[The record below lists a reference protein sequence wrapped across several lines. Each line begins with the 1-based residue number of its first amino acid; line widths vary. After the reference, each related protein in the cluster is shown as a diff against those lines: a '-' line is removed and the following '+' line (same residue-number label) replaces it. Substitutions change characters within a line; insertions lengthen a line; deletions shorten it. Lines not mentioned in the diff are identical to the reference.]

1 MNVRS
6 FLAELKQRNVYK
18 VGIAYALVAWLLM
31 QVASQIFP
39 FFEIPNWAVRLVVL
53 LLIVGFPVA
62 LILAWALDLTPES
75 LKRTEFA
82 DDLPARSYLNRI
94 WIYVIIVGVAISIG
108 LFFVGRY
115 TILRQAGTLGSPAKS
130 IAVLPFEN
138 LSRDPDNAYFADGVQ
153 DEILTN
159 LARIAD
165 LKVIGRTS
173 VMQYKSGVAR
183 DLREIGHQLGVA
195 NVLEGS
201 VQRAGN
207 RVRVNAQ
214 LVNARSHRQLWGQT
228 YDRDLADMFA
238 IQSEIATSIAGQ
250 LQTRLSPSEKNAI
263 ERAPTNDITAFELYT
278 HAKNL
283 VLPAFERSTGKN
295 DLLQAVD
302 LLNQAVSRDPS
313 FLQAYCQLASAHDY
327 LYVLG
332 FDHTPARLASA
343 EAAIQAA
350 FRLRPDADEVH
361 VARAENLYRGYRDY
375 RGALA
380 ELEVAR
386 QTLPNDARVFQ
397 LMGFIQRR
405 QGHWEEATQNL
416 ERTVELDPRSTDTL
430 QQMAWQYLFV
440 RRYAEVKPLLNRV
453 LAIESNR
460 VDTEVFL
467 ASVDF
472 HWKADI
478 RPFHQMIDSI
488 RTTNPAE
495 LPAIADA
502 WLNCALAERDPG
514 AAANAIT
521 AVGENAFGD
530 DTVQFSRTFVEGL
543 VARMMQDEGK
553 ARSAF
558 TAARSEQEKIVQAQP
573 DYAPPLCVL
582 GLIDA
587 ALGRKEEALREGR
600 RAVELLPV
608 EKDAINGV
616 RMIKYLAMI
625 AAWGGDKNLACEQFT
640 IALRY
645 PTSPSYGELKLL
657 PFWDPLRGDPRFE
670 KIVASLAPK

>member
-1 MNVRS
+1 MTPRTS
-6 FLAELKQRNVYK
+6 K
-18 VGIAYALVAWLLM
+18 
-31 QVASQIFP
+31 
-39 FFEIPNWAVRLVVL
+39 
-53 LLIVGFPVA
+53 
-62 LILAWALDLTPES
+62 LTS
-75 LKRTEFA
+75 KGLKRTESA
-82 DDLPARSYLNRI
+82 DDLPARSSGNRV
-94 WIYVIIVGVAISIG
+94 WIYVIIVGVALSIG

-115 TILRQAGTLGSPAKS
+115 TIPRQAGTLGSPAKS

-138 LSRDPDNAYFADGVQ
+138 LSRNPDNAYFADGVQ

-165 LKVIGRTS
+165 LKVIARTS

-263 ERAPTNDITAFELYT
+263 EQAPTNDITAFELYT
-278 HAKNL
+278 RAKNL

-313 FLQAYCQLASAHDY
+313 FLQAYCQLATAHDY

-361 VARAENLYRGYRDY
+361 LARAENLYRGYHDY

-440 RRYAEVKPLLNRV
+440 RRYAEVKLLLNRV

-502 WLNCALAERDPG
+502 WLICALAERDPG

-530 DTVQFSRTFVEGL
+530 DTVQFSRTFVEGV

-573 DYAPPLCVL
+573 DYGPPLCVL

-600 RAVELLPV
+600 RAVQLLPV

-625 AAWGGDKNLACEQFT
+625 AAWSGDKNLACEQLT

-670 KIVASLAPK
+670 NIVASLAPKER

>member
-1 MNVRS
+1 MNRR
-6 FLAELKQRNVYK
+6 AWVY
-18 VGIAYALVAWLLM
+18 VITGA
-31 QVASQIFP
+31 
-39 FFEIPNWAVRLVVL
+39 
-53 LLIVGFPVA
+53 VA
-62 LILAWALDLTPES
+62 LSTAFFFLGRYAALRRP
-75 LKRTEFA
+75 
-82 DDLPARSYLNRI
+82 
-94 WIYVIIVGVAISIG
+94 G
-108 LFFVGRY
+108 LFKLP
-115 TILRQAGTLGSPAKS
+115 IKS
-130 IAVLPFEN
+130 IAVLPFQN
-138 LSRDPDNAYFADGVQ
+138 LSSDSDNAYFADGVQ

-183 DLREIGHQLGVA
+183 NLPKISRQLGVA

-201 VQRAGN
+201 VQRSGD

-214 LVNARSHRQLWGQT
+214 LVDARTHQQLWGQT
-228 YDRDLADMFA
+228 YDRSLADFFA
-238 IQSEIATSIAGQ
+238 IQSQIATSIAGQ
-250 LQTRLSPSEKNAI
+250 LQTRLSPREKNAI
-263 ERAPTNDITAFELYT
+263 EQAPTNDITAFELYT
-278 HAKNL
+278 RAKNL

-361 VARAENLYRGYRDY
+361 LARAENLYRGYHDY

-405 QGHWEEATQNL
+405 QGHWKEATQNL

-440 RRYAEVKPLLNRV
+440 RRYADVKPLLNRV

-502 WLNCALAERDPG
+502 WLTCALAERDPG

-573 DYAPPLCVL
+573 DYGPPLCVL

-625 AAWGGDKNLACEQFT
+625 AAWSGDKNLACEQLT
-640 IALRY
+640 IALRH
-645 PTSPSYGELKLL
+645 PTAPSYGELKLL
-657 PFWDPLRGDPRFE
+657 PFWDRLRGDPRFE
-670 KIVASLAPK
+670 KIVASLAPKDTKEQP

>member
-1 MNVRS
+1 M
-6 FLAELKQRNVYK
+6 
-18 VGIAYALVAWLLM
+18 I
-31 QVASQIFP
+31 
-39 FFEIPNWAVRLVVL
+39 
-53 LLIVGFPVA
+53 
-62 LILAWALDLTPES
+62 AWAFKLTS
-75 LKRTEFA
+75 KGLKRTKSA
-82 DDLPARSYLNRI
+82 DDLAARSWGNRV
-94 WIYVIIVGVAISIG
+94 WIYVIIAGVALSIG
-108 LFFVGRY
+108 LFFVGGY
-115 TILRQAGTLGSPAKS
+115 TALRQTGTLSSPAKS

-183 DLREIGHQLGVA
+183 DLRTIGQQLGVA
-195 NVLEGS
+195 NVVEGS
-201 VQRAGN
+201 VQRSGN

-214 LVNARSHRQLWGQT
+214 LVDAGSHRQLWGQT

-263 ERAPTNDITAFELYT
+263 EQAPTNDITAFELYT

-283 VLPAFERSTGKN
+283 LLPAFERSTGKN

-361 VARAENLYRGYRDY
+361 LARAENLYRGYHDY

-502 WLNCALAERDPG
+502 WLVCALAERDPG

-573 DYAPPLCVL
+573 DYGPPLCVL

-625 AAWGGDKNLACEQFT
+625 AAWSGDKNLACEQFT

-657 PFWDPLRGDPRFE
+657 PFWDPLRGDPCFE

>member
-1 MNVRS
+1 
-6 FLAELKQRNVYK
+6 
-18 VGIAYALVAWLLM
+18 
-31 QVASQIFP
+31 
-39 FFEIPNWAVRLVVL
+39 
-53 LLIVGFPVA
+53 
-62 LILAWALDLTPES
+62 
-75 LKRTEFA
+75 
-82 DDLPARSYLNRI
+82 
-94 WIYVIIVGVAISIG
+94 
-108 LFFVGRY
+108 
-115 TILRQAGTLGSPAKS
+115 
-130 IAVLPFEN
+130 
-138 LSRDPDNAYFADGVQ
+138 
-153 DEILTN
+153 
-159 LARIAD
+159 
-165 LKVIGRTS
+165 
-173 VMQYKSGVAR
+173 
-183 DLREIGHQLGVA
+183 
-195 NVLEGS
+195 
-201 VQRAGN
+201 
-207 RVRVNAQ
+207 
-214 LVNARSHRQLWGQT
+214 
-228 YDRDLADMFA
+228 MFA

-263 ERAPTNDITAFELYT
+263 EQAPTNDVTAFELYT
-278 HAKNL
+278 RAKNL

-361 VARAENLYRGYRDY
+361 LARAENLYRGYHDY

-440 RRYAEVKPLLNRV
+440 RRYAKVKPLLNRV

-472 HWKADI
+472 HWKADV

-488 RTTNPAE
+488 RIRNPAE
-495 LPAIADA
+495 LSAIADA
-502 WLNCALAERDPG
+502 WLVCALAERDPG

-573 DYAPPLCVL
+573 DYGPPLCVL

-587 ALGRKEEALREGR
+587 ALGRKEEALREGH

-625 AAWGGDKNLACEQFT
+625 AAWSGDKNLACEQFA

-657 PFWDPLRGDPRFE
+657 PFWDPLRGDPCFE

>member
-1 MNVRS
+1 M
-6 FLAELKQRNVYK
+6 
-18 VGIAYALVAWLLM
+18 
-31 QVASQIFP
+31 
-39 FFEIPNWAVRLVVL
+39 
-53 LLIVGFPVA
+53 
-62 LILAWALDLTPES
+62 LT
-75 LKRTEFA
+75 
-82 DDLPARSYLNRI
+82 
-94 WIYVIIVGVAISIG
+94 
-108 LFFVGRY
+108 
-115 TILRQAGTLGSPAKS
+115 
-130 IAVLPFEN
+130 
-138 LSRDPDNAYFADGVQ
+138 
-153 DEILTN
+153 
-159 LARIAD
+159 
-165 LKVIGRTS
+165 
-173 VMQYKSGVAR
+173 
-183 DLREIGHQLGVA
+183 
-195 NVLEGS
+195 
-201 VQRAGN
+201 
-207 RVRVNAQ
+207 
-214 LVNARSHRQLWGQT
+214 
-228 YDRDLADMFA
+228 
-238 IQSEIATSIAGQ
+238 
-250 LQTRLSPSEKNAI
+250 
-263 ERAPTNDITAFELYT
+263 
-278 HAKNL
+278 
-283 VLPAFERSTGKN
+283 
-295 DLLQAVD
+295 AVD

-313 FLQAYCQLASAHDY
+313 FLQAYCKLASAHDY
-327 LYVLG
+327 LYVLA

-361 VARAENLYRGYRDY
+361 LARAENLYRGYHDY

-405 QGHWEEATQNL
+405 QGRWEEATQNL

-430 QQMAWQYLFV
+430 QQMALQYLFV

-478 RPFHQMIDSI
+478 SPFHQMIDSI

-502 WLNCALAERDPG
+502 WLTCALAERDPG

-530 DTVQFSRTFVEGL
+530 DTVQFSGTFVEGL
-543 VARMMQDEGK
+543 VAQMMQDEGK

-573 DYAPPLCVL
+573 DYGPPLCVL

-600 RAVELLPV
+600 HAVELLPV

-625 AAWGGDKNLACEQFT
+625 ASWSGDKNLACEQLT

-645 PTSPSYGELKLL
+645 PSSPSYGELKLL

-670 KIVASLAPK
+670 KIVASLAPKKR